1 MRSMRRFE
9 PARESGVDGCLD
21 RMSQISTLEEDT
33 MTKPHAMLGPIVAAL
48 ALSSAPGISQQASQ
62 APAREGPTLILT
74 AKVPLTGVSGRLDHF
89 TFDPKR
95 RLTIFSG
102 LGNNTIEIVNNF
114 QGKHVKTIMG
124 LDEPQGPLYVP
135 EFDKLFV
142 ANAGNGVVNVYDAKT
157 WGLRKSIS
165 LGDESDTDNLRYDEA
180 TKRVFVGVVGGIA
193 MIDAA
198 TEAHVGDLK
207 GSGGHT
213 ESFQLEKNGS
223 RVFANV
229 PGDDGVVNVID
240 RNTGALAKWNL
251 NGAKANFPM
260 ILDESNHRPFVVTR
274 TPPLVVVLNTDTGK
288 EVARVRVKAA
298 SDDAYFDADHKRIY
312 VICGEGYI
320 SVIQQNDP
328 DHYAL
333 IENIA
338 TVAGARTGGLLGAN
352 LYVGVPSGA
361 TGATDPAQLW
371 VFQAQD

>member
-1 MRSMRRFE
+1 
-9 PARESGVDGCLD
+9 
-21 RMSQISTLEEDT
+21 
-33 MTKPHAMLGPIVAAL
+33 
-48 ALSSAPGISQQASQ
+48 
-62 APAREGPTLILT
+62 
-74 AKVPLTGVSGRLDHF
+74 
-89 TFDPKR
+89 
-95 RLTIFSG
+95 
-102 LGNNTIEIVNNF
+102 
-114 QGKHVKTIMG
+114 
-124 LDEPQGPLYVP
+124 
-135 EFDKLFV
+135 V

-157 WGLRKSIS
+157 WNLRKSIS
-165 LGDESDTDNLRYDEA
+165 LGDESDTDNLRYDET
-180 TKRVFVGVVGGIA
+180 TKQVFVGIVGGLA

-229 PGDDGVVNVID
+229 PADDSVVNVID
-240 RNTGALAKWNL
+240 RKTGVLAKWSL

-260 ILDESNHRPFVVTR
+260 ILDESNRRLFVITR
-274 TPPLVVVLNTDTGK
+274 APPLVVVLNTDTGK

-298 SDDAYFDADHKRIY
+298 SDDAYFDSARKRIY

-333 IENIA
+333 IENIP
-338 TVAGARTGGLLGAN
+338 TITGARTGGLLGAN

-371 VFQAQD
+371 VYQAQE

>member
-1 MRSMRRFE
+1 MM
-9 PARESGVDGCLD
+9 
-21 RMSQISTLEEDT
+21 
-33 MTKPHAMLGPIVAAL
+33 KPQAMLSVVVAAL
-48 ALSSAPGISQQASQ
+48 AISSTPGISQQASQ
-62 APAREGPTLILT
+62 TPAREGPTLVLT
-74 AKVPLTGVSGRLDHF
+74 AKVPLTGVSGRIDHF

-114 QGKHVKTIMG
+114 EGKHVKTIKG
-124 LDEPQGPLYVP
+124 LREPQGPLYVP
-135 EFDKLFV
+135 EFDRLFV
-142 ANAGNGVVNVYDAKT
+142 ANAGDGVVNVYDAKT
-157 WGLRKSIS
+157 WDLRKSIS

-223 RVFANV
+223 RIFANV
-229 PGDDGVVNVID
+229 PGDDNVVNVID
-240 RNTGALAKWNL
+240 RKTGALAEWVL

-260 ILDESNHRPFVVTR
+260 VLDESNRRLFVITR
-274 TPPLVVVLNTDTGK
+274 APPLVVVLNTETGN

-298 SDDAYFDADHKRIY
+298 SDDAYFDAARKRIY

-320 SVIQQNDP
+320 SVIQQNDQ

-333 IENIA
+333 VENIP
-338 TVAGARTGGLLGAN
+338 TIVGARTGGLLGAN

-371 VFQAQD
+371 VYQAQE

>member
-1 MRSMRRFE
+1 MK
-9 PARESGVDGCLD
+9 
-21 RMSQISTLEEDT
+21 
-33 MTKPHAMLGPIVAAL
+33 KPHVMLVTLVVAVAV
-48 ALSSAPGISQQASQ
+48 SSTPGISQQVS
-62 APAREGPTLILT
+62 PTPGREGPTLILA
-74 AKVPLTGVSGRLDHF
+74 AKVPLTGVSGRIDHF

-114 QGKHVKTIMG
+114 QAKHVKTIMG

-135 EFDKLFV
+135 GLDKLFV
-142 ANAGNGVVNVYDAKT
+142 ANAGNGVVNVYDAM
-157 WGLRKSIS
+157 WNLRKSIS
-165 LGDESDTDNLRYDEA
+165 LGDESDTDNLRYDED
-180 TKRVFVGVVGGIA
+180 TKQVFVGIVGGIA
-193 MIDAA
+193 MIDPL

-229 PGDDGVVNVID
+229 PADNGVVNVID
-240 RNTGALAKWNL
+240 RKTGELAKWDL
-251 NGAKANFPM
+251 NGAKANFPI
-260 ILDESNHRPFVVTR
+260 ILDERSRRLFVVTR

-338 TVAGARTGGLLGAN
+338 TITGARTGGLLGAN

-371 VFQAQD
+371 VYQAQE

>member
-1 MRSMRRFE
+1 VQFASE
-9 PARESGVDGCLD
+9 VAHPDGADEVSQKESKY
-21 RMSQISTLEEDT
+21 QNEEEET
-33 MTKPHAMLGPIVAAL
+33 MMKKHAMLGVVVAAL
-48 ALSSAPGISQQASQ
+48 AVSSTPGISQQASQ
-62 APAREGPTLILT
+62 APAREGPTLILA
-74 AKVPLTGVSGRLDHF
+74 AKVPLKGVAGRIDHF

-114 QGKHVKTIMG
+114 EGKHVKTIMG
-124 LDEPQGPLYVP
+124 QDEPQGPLYVP

-157 WGLRKSIS
+157 WNLRKSIS

-180 TKRVFVGVVGGIA
+180 TKRVFVGVKGGIA

-229 PGDDGVVNVID
+229 PGDGSVVNVID
-240 RNTGALAKWNL
+240 RKTGALSKWDL
-251 NGAKANFPM
+251 NGARANFPL
-260 ILDESNHRPFVVTR
+260 ILDENNHRLFVITR
-274 TPPLVVVLNTDTGK
+274 APPLVVVLNTDTGK

-298 SDDAYFDADHKRIY
+298 SDDAYFDAARKRIY

-328 DHYAL
+328 DHYTL
-333 IENIA
+333 IENIP
-338 TVAGARTGGLLGAN
+338 TITGARTGGLLGTN
-352 LYVGVPSGA
+352 LYVAVPSGA

-371 VFQAQD
+371 VYQAQE

>member
-1 MRSMRRFE
+1 MKSY
-9 PARESGVDGCLD
+9 
-21 RMSQISTLEEDT
+21 
-33 MTKPHAMLGPIVAAL
+33 AMLGAVIFVL
-48 ALSSAPGISQQASQ
+48 AVSSMPGISQQVSQ
-62 APAREGPTLILT
+62 APTREGPTLMLV
-74 AKVPLTGVSGRLDHF
+74 AKVPLTGVSGRIDHF

-102 LGNNTIEIVNNF
+102 LGNDTVEIVNNF
-114 QGKHVKTIMG
+114 KAKHVKTIIG

-135 EFDKLFV
+135 ELDKLFV

-157 WGLRKSIS
+157 WDLRRSIP
-165 LGDESDTDNLRYDEA
+165 LGEHSDTDNLRYDEA
-180 TKRVFVGVVGGIA
+180 SKQVFVGTVGGIA
-193 MIDAA
+193 LIDAV
-198 TEAHVGDLK
+198 TESHVGDLK

-229 PGDDGVVNVID
+229 PADDSAVNVID
-240 RNTGALAKWNL
+240 RKTGALAKWNL
-251 NGAKANFPM
+251 KGAKGNFPLV
-260 ILDESNHRPFVVTR
+260 LDESNHRLFVITR
-274 TPPLVVVLNTDTGK
+274 APPLVVVLNTDTGE

-298 SDDAYFDADHKRIY
+298 SDDAYFDAARKRIY

-338 TVAGARTGGLLGAN
+338 TITGARTGGLLGAN

-371 VFQAQD
+371 VYQAQE

>member
-1 MRSMRRFE
+1 ME
-9 PARESGVDGCLD
+9 
-21 RMSQISTLEEDT
+21 
-33 MTKPHAMLGPIVAAL
+33 KPHVMLVTLVVAVAV
-48 ALSSAPGISQQASQ
+48 SSTPGISQQVS
-62 APAREGPTLILT
+62 PTPGREGPTLILA
-74 AKVPLTGVSGRLDHF
+74 AKVPLTGVSGRIDHF

-114 QGKHVKTIMG
+114 QAKHVKTIMG

-135 EFDKLFV
+135 GLDKLFV
-142 ANAGNGVVNVYDAKT
+142 ANAGNGVVNVYDAM
-157 WGLRKSIS
+157 WNLRKSIS
-165 LGDESDTDNLRYDEA
+165 LGDESDTDNLRYDED
-180 TKRVFVGVVGGIA
+180 TKQVFVGIVGGIA
-193 MIDAA
+193 MIDPL

-229 PGDDGVVNVID
+229 PADNGVVNVID
-240 RNTGALAKWNL
+240 RKTGELAKWDL
-251 NGAKANFPM
+251 NGAKANFPI
-260 ILDESNHRPFVVTR
+260 ILDERSRRLFVVTR

-338 TVAGARTGGLLGAN
+338 TITGARTGGLLGAN

-371 VFQAQD
+371 VYQAQE

>member
-1 MRSMRRFE
+1 M
-9 PARESGVDGCLD
+9 
-21 RMSQISTLEEDT
+21 
-33 MTKPHAMLGPIVAAL
+33 MTKHAMLGAVVAAL
-48 ALSSAPGISQQASQ
+48 AVSSMPGISQPASQ
-62 APAREGPTLILT
+62 APAREGPTLILGV
-74 AKVPLTGVSGRLDHF
+74 KVPLTGVSGRIDHF

-114 QGKHVKTIMG
+114 EAKHVKTIKG
-124 LDEPQGPLYVP
+124 QDEPQGPLYVP

-157 WGLRKSIS
+157 WNLRKRIS
-165 LGDESDTDNLRYDEA
+165 LGNESDTDNLRYDEA
-180 TKRVFVGVVGGIA
+180 TKRVFVGVKGGIA

-229 PGDDGVVNVID
+229 PGDGSVVNVID
-240 RNTGALAKWNL
+240 RKTGALSKWDL
-251 NGAKANFPM
+251 NAARANFPL
-260 ILDESNHRPFVVTR
+260 ILNEANHRLFVITR
-274 TPPLVVVLNTDTGK
+274 APPLVVVLNTDTGK

-298 SDDAYFDADHKRIY
+298 SDDAYFDTARKRIY

-320 SVIQQNDP
+320 SVIEQNDP
-328 DHYAL
+328 DHYTL
-333 IENIA
+333 IENIP
-338 TVAGARTGGLLGAN
+338 TITGARTGGLLGAN
-352 LYVGVPSGA
+352 LYVAVPSGA

-371 VFQAQD
+371 VYQAQE